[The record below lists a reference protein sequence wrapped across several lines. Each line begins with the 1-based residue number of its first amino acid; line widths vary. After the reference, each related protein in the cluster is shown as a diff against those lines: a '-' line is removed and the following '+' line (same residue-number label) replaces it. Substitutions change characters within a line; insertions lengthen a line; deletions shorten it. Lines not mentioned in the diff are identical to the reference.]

1 MLVVRTGNFPVG
13 EHLVD
18 VHVHGHTRPSSL
30 STGHEVLPVV
40 ETSERVVDQHDG
52 VALQIKMSITR
63 IHPPGIV
70 PAYLLGG
77 SSWEPNASIRVIPV
91 LLDRRHHLIVEPS
104 GLVERSNDGNDRRV
118 AGELGSE
125 GLDDSVRTS
134 NSVILR
140 MPSWVINSMTRIVET
155 ILAPGG
161 SMQVDNDL

>member
-1 MLVVRTGNFPVG
+1 
-13 EHLVD
+13 
-18 VHVHGHTRPSSL
+18 
-30 STGHEVLPVV
+30 
-40 ETSERVVDQHDG
+40 
-52 VALQIKMSITR
+52 MSITR
-63 IHPPGIV
+63 IHPLGIAL
-70 PAYLLGG
+70 AYLLRGP
-77 SSWEPNASIRVIPV
+77 SWEPNASIRIEPV
-91 LLDRRHHLIVEPS
+91 LLDRRHHLIVVPS

-125 GLDDSVRTS
+125 GLNDSVRTS